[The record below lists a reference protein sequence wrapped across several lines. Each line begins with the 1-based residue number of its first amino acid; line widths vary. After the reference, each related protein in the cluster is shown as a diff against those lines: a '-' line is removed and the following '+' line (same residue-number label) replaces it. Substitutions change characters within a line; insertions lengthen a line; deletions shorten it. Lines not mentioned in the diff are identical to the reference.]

1 MAVLHITAAA
11 YNLQYQMPTVDTDG
25 RIWNFSAT
33 EQLDRPAAKYDLYG
47 DTLLSEVVNGHR
59 SWYLMAS
66 DSVHFIRE
74 ESALMEAIPTDM
86 LPSAAFRSDKM
97 AGEQQFE
104 SRGVYCKS
112 SDIIEQGIYA
122 TEMPRQ
128 GFILLADGD
137 TVTADMTV
145 EHRRFVA
152 VISRKDI
159 TLSLDSVTATDTLSI
174 FGITRYRWF
183 VDESLYP
190 AAIQIENHEYD
201 TVGRVISEFSAAYTT
216 SSEDLRNR
224 AQSFKRNR
232 SPNISIEYSDGK
244 LNIKTDNDSVV
255 NISIDIT
262 DSSGILYMHDEIQ
275 VSAGNPTSLN
285 GVPLPHGQ
293 YLATVSSPNT
303 EPAKVWFSV
312 R

>member
-1 MAVLHITAAA
+1 
-11 YNLQYQMPTVDTDG
+11 
-25 RIWNFSAT
+25 
-33 EQLDRPAAKYDLYG
+33 
-47 DTLLSEVVNGHR
+47 
-59 SWYLMAS
+59 
-66 DSVHFIRE
+66 
-74 ESALMEAIPTDM
+74 
-86 LPSAAFRSDKM
+86 
-97 AGEQQFE
+97 
-104 SRGVYCKS
+104 
-112 SDIIEQGIYA
+112 
-122 TEMPRQ
+122 MPRQ